1 LFKGNKAGS
10 GDSEN
15 DVSNKRF
22 EPKSSLLKL
31 YLLILRDA
39 RESSGYKDERSQL
52 FGYSVAAERYALYAN
67 RFVSFCCAVGPW
79 RLSAREGSA
88 ADGAAEW
95 IQRAHPAIVNATKG
109 QWRRQPKI
117 DLNKL
122 R

>member
-22 EPKSSLLKL
+22 EPKSSLLRL

-52 FGYSVAAERYALYAN
+52 FGYSVAAERVCAL
-67 RFVSFCCAVGPW
+67 RKPVCEF
-79 RLSAREGSA
+79 L
-88 ADGAAEW
+88 
-95 IQRAHPAIVNATKG
+95 
-109 QWRRQPKI
+109 
-117 DLNKL
+117 L
-122 R
+122 RGRPVEIIRS